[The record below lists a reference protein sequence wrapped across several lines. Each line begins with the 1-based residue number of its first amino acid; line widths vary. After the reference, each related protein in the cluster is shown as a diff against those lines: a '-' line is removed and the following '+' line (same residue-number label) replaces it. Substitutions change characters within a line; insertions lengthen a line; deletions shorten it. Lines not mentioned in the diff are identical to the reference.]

1 MFLARI
7 NIISKTFACHKCRQ
21 IGVFYEVA
29 NDVLK
34 CGTKER
40 GQKPKSR
47 HMMFNCGDRLPL
59 ANDTFEGDK
68 NINEL

>member
-7 NIISKTFACHKCRQ
+7 NIISKTFAFQKCRQ

-40 GQKPKSR
+40 DQKPNSQ
-47 HMMFNCGDRLPL
+47 N
-59 ANDTFEGDK
+59 
-68 NINEL
+68 